1 VDSSFRSNRDD
12 DEKEAM
18 KFHELSAT
26 FRLFLGGLII
36 SLIVFIFEVLYHV
49 KLRSLLVLTREKFS
63 EN

>member
-26 FRLFLGGLII
+26 FSLFLAGLVI
-36 SLIVFIFEVLYHV
+36 SLVVFIFEVLHGI
-49 KLRSLLVLTREKFS
+49 KLRKRTRGNFS